1 MGRLYSF
8 RSSHSKIF
16 FKIAVLKNLPKFK
29 ITCGRIF
36 YKVSGLQPTTDLK
49 NRLLR
54 RCFSE
59 IFAKF

>member
-36 YKVSGLQPTTDLK
+36 YKVSGLQPATDLK

-54 RCFSE
+54 RRFSE